1 MHRRHLA
8 LGGLFLALTPV
19 IAQSQDTNA
28 RAEKALTELLF
39 TEEADEFTSYRF
51 VNSRGYLE
59 IIFASNTPRDL
70 AKELMTKIK
79 AMPEV
84 SGARESFAGTPCRR
98 F

>member
-1 MHRRHLA
+1 MLRRHVAAGLITLPLLA
-8 LGGLFLALTPV
+8 WANDPNT
-19 IAQSQDTNA
+19 

-51 VNSRGYLE
+51 VNARGYLE

-70 AKELMTKIK
+70 AQALMTKIR
-79 AMPEV
+79 ALPEV
-84 SGARESFAGTPCRR
+84 SGARESFVGTPCRR